1 MLRPSDHLWVNEG
14 IRYFR
19 YPRLSTIP
27 HLIHS
32 VFTRRGGESSP
43 PFHGLNTSYSVGD
56 LNRNVKK
63 NLRMI
68 KNIMGAERLVFMDQS
83 HRAQIMVLGKE
94 YLKGRGHTPR
104 ADAIITE
111 MPFIALMVKQAD
123 CQGVILFDPEQRVL
137 ANVHCGWRG
146 SVRNILGRVIARMG
160 EEFGCNS
167 ADMLAAIG
175 PSLGPCCAEFVSH
188 KRIFPKSFERFMVR
202 ENYFDLWAISCW
214 QLMEAG
220 VREENIELSAICT
233 RCRTDMFYS
242 YRGEERT
249 GRFAT
254 VAMIIPAP
262 RLHEEMASGE

>member
-1 MLRPSDHLWVNEG
+1 
-14 IRYFR
+14 
-19 YPRLSTIP
+19 
-27 HLIHS
+27 
-32 VFTRRGGESSP
+32 
-43 PFHGLNTSYSVGD
+43 
-56 LNRNVKK
+56 
-63 NLRMI
+63 MI